1 LDINEVPTHSSDGN
15 VNVFVEIPKDSQNKY
30 EYDEDLG
37 IIVLDRTLHSSVHYP
52 TDYGFVPGTR
62 GADGEPLDAM
72 VMVDEST
79 FPGCLVEARMIGML
93 TIQSS
98 SGRPEQKLL
107 GVPVRE
113 PRFAEHEDISDVPGH
128 LLREIEH
135 FFEVF
140 KDLEGSDIGVVG
152 WEGAQEAQE
161 LLEEAIRAGE
171 ESEEES
177 ATTSS

>member
-1 LDINEVPTHSSDGN
+1 MVINEIPTRSSDGD
-15 VNVFVEIPKDSQNKY
+15 VNVFVEIPKGSQNKY

-37 IIVLDRTLHSSVHYP
+37 MIVLDRTLHSSVHYP

-72 VMVDEST
+72 VMVDQST
-79 FPGCLVEARMIGML
+79 FPGCLVEARIIGVI

-98 SGRPEQKLL
+98 NDRPEQKLL

-113 PRFAEHEDISDVPGH
+113 PRFAEYADVSDVPGH

-135 FFEVF
+135 FFDVF
-140 KDLEGSDIGVVG
+140 KDLEGSDIGVLG

-161 LLEEAIRAGE
+161 LLDEAIRAGE
-171 ESEEES
+171 ESDEES
-177 ATTSS
+177 ATAPS

>member
-1 LDINEVPTHSSDGN
+1 LGVNEIPALSSDGH
-15 VNVFVEIPKDSQNKY
+15 VNVLVEVPKDSQNKY

-37 IIVLDRTLHSSVHYP
+37 MIVLDRALYSSVHYP

-72 VMVDEST
+72 VIVDKST
-79 FPGCLVEARMIGML
+79 FPGCLVEARIVGVL
-93 TIQSS
+93 TIRSTD
-98 SGRPEQKLL
+98 GRPEQKLL

-113 PRFAEHEDISDVPGH
+113 PRFAEYGDLSDVPGH

-140 KDLEGSDIGVVG
+140 KDLEGSDIEVLG
-152 WEGAQEAQE
+152 WEGAQEAE
-161 LLEEAIRAGE
+161 GLLEEAIWPE
-171 ESEEES
+171 EGEEES
-177 ATTSS
+177 ARASS